1 MAIASDSFTGVDL
14 SRLPAPDAVE
24 LLDFE
29 TIFAAASAQFQ
40 ALCTAVGLPFDAT
53 VESDPVVKLLQLFC
67 YRELALRQ
75 RVNDTAR
82 AVMVAF
88 ATGAD
93 LDHLAALFGVERFI
107 LTPADPLTGTPAVL
121 ETDDDFR
128 RRLVLAPEGYSVA
141 GPEGAYIFHALS
153 ADGGVLDASVQS
165 PEPDD
170 IRQIVLGVL
179 DDASAAP
186 ELVAAMTAALDAAA
200 WPGEVTVAVL
210 ARSGDGSAPS
220 PLLDTVDAALTAES
234 VRPLTD
240 HVTVVSAEIIPF
252 TVEATLTFLAG
263 PDRAV
268 VLASAQARL
277 DAHLAD
283 IRRLGRDVTR
293 AGIIAALCPPGVQNV
308 ALAEPP
314 ADIPCTRLQAGHC
327 TGIVLTDGGVA
338 E

>member
-1 MAIASDSFTGVDL
+1 MPIASDSFTGVDL
-14 SRLPAPDAVE
+14 SRLPAPDVIEA
-24 LLDFE
+24 LDYE
-29 TIFAAASAQFQ
+29 TIRSAALVQFQ
-40 ALCTAVGLPFDAT
+40 ALCDAAGVPFDAAI
-53 VESDPVVKLLQLFC
+53 ESDPVVKVIELFA

-107 LTPADPLTGTPAVL
+107 VTPADPDAGTAAVL
-121 ETDDDFR
+121 ESDDDFR

-153 ADGGVLDASVQS
+153 ADGDVLDASVTS
-165 PEPDD
+165 PD
-170 IRQIVLGVL
+170 
-179 DDASAAP
+179 
-186 ELVAAMTAALDAAA
+186 
-200 WPGEVTVAVL
+200 PGEVVVAVL
-210 ARSGDGSAPS
+210 ARSGDGTAAPD
-220 PLLDTVDAALTAES
+220 LLATVEARLTDDS

-240 HVTVVSAEIIPF
+240 HVTVQSADILDF
-252 TVEATLTFLAG
+252 AVTATLTFLSG
-263 PDRAV
+263 PDRAI

-277 DAHLAD
+277 DTHLAE

-293 AGIIAALCPPGVQNV
+293 AGIIAALHPPGVQNV
-308 ALAEPP
+308 ALASPA
-314 ADIPCTRLQAGHC
+314 ADIVLTRLQAGHC
-327 TGIVLTDGGVA
+327 TGIAITDGGVA

>member
-14 SRLPAPDAVE
+14 SRLPAPSVVE

-29 TIFAAASAQFQ
+29 TIYAASLAQFAA
-40 ALCTAVGLPFDAT
+40 LCAETGIPFDAT

-93 LDHLAALFGVERFI
+93 LDHLGALFGVERFI
-107 LTPADPLTGTPAVL
+107 VIPADPEAGTPDIL
-121 ETDDDFR
+121 EADDDFR
-128 RRLVLAPEGYSVA
+128 RRMVLAPEGYSVA

-153 ADGGVLDASVQS
+153 ADSDVLDASATS
-165 PEPDD
+165 PN
-170 IRQIVLGVL
+170 
-179 DDASAAP
+179 
-186 ELVAAMTAALDAAA
+186 
-200 WPGEVTVAVL
+200 PGEVVVAVL
-210 ARSGDGSAPS
+210 ARTGDGTASAP
-220 PLLDTVDAALTAES
+220 LLETVEAALTSDS

-240 HVTVVSAEIIPF
+240 LVTVQSAEILPF
-252 TVEATLTFLAG
+252 AVTATITFLAG

-268 VLASAQARL
+268 VLQAASDRL

-283 IRRLGRDVTR
+283 IRRLGRDITR

-308 ALAEPP
+308 VLASPA
-314 ADIPCTRLQAGHC
+314 ADIEATRLQAGHC
-327 TGIVLTDGGVA
+327 TAITITDGGVA